1 MRARRGPGRRL
12 ILTLAA
18 LGALIVGY
26 YLGQY
31 WQRQPLGELSAIMYP
46 NGQAIEYPVELTAL
60 QAQAGKQNWRLF
72 VSADTRA
79 AACVDLLRHY
89 ATVINRLAAQPD
101 IQQRLRLTLLAYDQP
116 EKAAIDSF
124 TRGLS
129 WVDVLGAPA
138 PVLDRLSTQLGIQR
152 SSPDACTPTQANAV
166 LVAPDAVAWALIPHG
181 QAAIMARDIR
191 TIIAFVE

>member
-31 WQRQPLGELSAIMYP
+31 WQRQPLGELSAIIYP
-46 NGQAIEYPVELTAL
+46 NGQAIEYPLELTAL
-60 QAQAGKQNWRLF
+60 HAEADRQNWRLF

-89 ATVINRLAAQPD
+89 STVVNRLAAQPD

-116 EKAAIDSF
+116 TEAAIGSF
-124 TRGLS
+124 TGGLT

-138 PVLDRLSTQLGIQR
+138 PVLDRLSTQLGIQP
-152 SSPDACTPTQANAV
+152 SSLDACTPTQANAV
-166 LVAPDAVAWALIPHG
+166 LVAPDAVAWALIPYG